1 MPRTFKWLQTQ
12 PPELGKL
19 SVKNDLKRAIFVNEE
34 NKHVENSKSFFLK
47 KKKNLAIL
55 QQITYAGYVY

>member
-19 SVKNDLKRAIFVNEE
+19 SVKNDLKRVTFVNEA
-34 NKHVENSKSFFLK
+34 NKHVENKYTPFLGLGFK
-47 KKKNLAIL
+47 FK
-55 QQITYAGYVY
+55 Y